1 MKKKLMVIVVCAAFV
16 LATILVA
23 CSNKTLVDTTYK
35 FDYAIVALPDGR
47 VVSGK
52 VSTWTDYDDSD
63 AVQVTIDGNTYY
75 THLTN
80 VCLMPKPID

>member
-1 MKKKLMVIVVCAAFV
+1 MKKKLMIIVVGVALIIIAM
-16 LATILVA
+16 LAA
-23 CSNKTLVDTTYK
+23 CSNKTVVDTTYR

-52 VSTWTDYDDSD
+52 VTSWTDYDDSD
-63 AVQVTIDGNTYY
+63 AVQVTIEGNTYY

-80 VCLMPKPID
+80 VCLMPKAID